1 MIGKVRFCSG
11 KVRSKVRQRAV
22 LSPCQCG
29 SGAGIHNMKLTDEQI
44 KAADVEGN
52 GEISVED
59 AQWLLKYYT
68 EKYVAGKDIT
78 WDDIFG
84 KITQALPRLIKKRIP
99 SLKLR

>member
-1 MIGKVRFCSG
+1 
-11 KVRSKVRQRAV
+11 
-22 LSPCQCG
+22 
-29 SGAGIHNMKLTDEQI
+29 MKLTAEQI
-44 KAADVEGN
+44 KAADVNGD

-84 KITQALPRLIKKRIP
+84 KKTQTLPRLIKKKI
-99 SLKLR
+99 SVLLRN